1 MLKPAQP
8 SFVAFGGILGDPLIL
23 EFVKRER
30 FVPKTSVEYTVRIP
44 EPANHLVHIDL
55 GVAKAEEGGV
65 ILRMP
70 VWTPGSYLVREFSRH
85 VMNVTARRV
94 GGDPVEVE
102 KIRKNAWLV
111 KTKPGKRVEISYTVY
126 ANELTVRTS
135 HVDADH
141 AFLHPAATFLYVEGR
156 EAEAM
161 TVRIEA
167 PEGWESA
174 TSLPLVGEDTF
185 KAANLDE
192 LMDSP
197 FEIGTHQVLS
207 FTAAGV
213 PHRIALHGT
222 GNFDLEELLGDTA
235 TICNAAAEMFPGDH
249 PCRSYT
255 FIYHVLE
262 GAGGGLEH
270 LDSSVCGFSV
280 RAFKPERSYVRALS
294 LISHEYF
301 HLWNIKRIRPR
312 ELGPFDY
319 DRENPTRLLW
329 VSEGFTSYYQY
340 RILRAAGLMPV
351 PDYLDETAGMIRAY
365 LEIPGRAVDPVA
377 EASFDAWIKLY
388 RPNENTR
395 NSTISYYL
403 KGALIGMLLD
413 LAIRDATE
421 GEKSLDD
428 VMVKLWKLFGQRP
441 AEGFTEEELRS
452 ILAETAGRDL
462 GAEIDSW
469 VHTTDE
475 LPFAGYFAKLG
486 LEIVPRDPGDPGAWL
501 GITTKEQN
509 GRTLVRE
516 VLTGTPAAAAGLS
529 AGDELI
535 ALDDWRIGNL
545 LELLGERAP
554 DDVAALVISRRGR
567 LRRLTVTLGEAPVT
581 DVVLRPVDGAGER
594 EARLFEGWAG
604 APLQVADEHP
614 RPAPKDLRPRPI

>member
-1 MLKPAQP
+1 M
-8 SFVAFGGILGDPLIL
+8 
-23 EFVKRER
+23 
-30 FVPKTSVEYTVRIP
+30 PKTSVEYTVRIP
-44 EPANHLVHIDL
+44 EPANHLVHVEMS
-55 GVAKAEEGGV
+55 VAKAEEGGV
-65 ILRMP
+65 VLRMP

-85 VMNVTARRV
+85 VHSVTARRV
-94 GGDPVEVE
+94 DGDPVEVE
-102 KIRKNAWLV
+102 KIRKNTWLV

-141 AFLHPAATFLYVEGR
+141 AFLHPSATFLYVKGR

-167 PEGWESA
+167 PEGWECA

-185 KAANLDE
+185 KAESVDE

-197 FEIGTHQVLS
+197 FEIGTHQVMS

-213 PHRIALHGT
+213 PHRIALYGG
-222 GNFDLEELLGDTA
+222 GNYDLEELLGDTA
-235 TICNAAAEMFPGDH
+235 TICTTAAKMFPGDH

-255 FIYHVLE
+255 FIYHILE

-270 LDSSVCGFSV
+270 LDSSVCAFPPRS
-280 RAFKPERSYVRALS
+280 FKPERSYVRALS

-301 HLWNIKRIRPR
+301 HLWNIKRIRPA

-340 RILRAAGLMPV
+340 RLLVAADLMPV
-351 PDYLDETAGMIRAY
+351 PDYLDETAGMIRAF
-365 LEIPGRAVDPVA
+365 LETPGRGVDPVA
-377 EASFDAWIKLY
+377 ESSYDAWIKLY
-388 RPNENTR
+388 RPDENSR

-403 KGALIGMLLD
+403 KGALVGMLLD
-413 LAIRDATE
+413 IAIRDATE

-428 VMVKLWKLFGQRP
+428 VMVELWRLYRQRP
-441 AEGFTEEELRS
+441 DEGFTEEELRS

-475 LPFAGYFAKLG
+475 LPFAEHFAKLG
-486 LEIVPRDPGDPGAWL
+486 LTIVPRNPGDPKAWL
-501 GITTKEQN
+501 GITTKDDN
-509 GRTLVRE
+509 GKTLVRE
-516 VLTGTPAAAAGLS
+516 VLTGTPAAVAGLN

-535 ALDDWRIGNL
+535 ALNDWRVGNL
-545 LELLGERAP
+545 TDLLGEQAP
-554 DDVAALVISRRGR
+554 GDEVVLVISRRGQ
-567 LRRLTVTLGEAPVT
+567 LRRLPVTLGEAPVT
-581 DVVLRPVDGAGER
+581 DMVLRPIEGAGER
-594 EARLFEGWAG
+594 EAKLFEGWAG
-604 APLQVADEHP
+604 AAFEVASEKP
-614 RPAPKDLRPRPI
+614 RAAPKDVRPRPM